1 MAANFTR
8 ANLLSLFLLVLA
20 ICSVRI
26 EVSSGGKERYCQEE
40 WPVSYNCLSDLC
52 SKECKEKAKERG
64 APFMESLCQDST
76 CFCHYKKE
84 C

>member
-8 ANLLSLFLLVLA
+8 ANLLSLFLLVL
-20 ICSVRI
+20 VRI